1 MDFPS
6 PHWITGE
13 YSNLTSIENIRIH
26 AQIWHVPWPCQ
37 IVFQIVSSSH
47 NFTVPQ
53 LTLKLMYPA
62 RKSIKYIYIYNIYYI
77 IIYIYISYHII
88 YNILYYIIYIY
99 YTYKYIHIY
108 ISILYYIYI
117 FLYIINLARY
127 HVKLSKN
134 WLYYT
139 IPIKTRCTLR
149 NFYGDKPKSKVAH
162 GFLSTPGPIC
172 WKSPM
177 FKGTPSHFVL
187 SCWFIKHV
195 I

>member
-1 MDFPS
+1 MFHDHVRLCFKLFP
-6 PHWITGE
+6 
-13 YSNLTSIENIRIH
+13 LRI
-26 AQIWHVPWPCQ
+26 ILLSLNSLLNSC
-37 IVFQIVSSSH
+37 
-47 NFTVPQ
+47 TPQ
-53 LTLKLMYPA
+53 E
-62 RKSIKYIYIYNIYYI
+62 KYKIH
-77 IIYIYISYHII
+77 IYIYIILYYNIYIYHII
-88 YNILYYIIYIY
+88 YIILYYIIFYYIILYYIILYIYIY
-99 YTYKYIHIY
+99 YIY
-108 ISILYYIYI
+108 IILYIILYYIYI

-149 NFYGDKPKSKVAH
+149 IFYGDKPKSKVAH

-187 SCWFIKHV
+187 SC
-195 I
+195 

>member
-1 MDFPS
+1 M
-6 PHWITGE
+6 
-13 YSNLTSIENIRIH
+13 
-26 AQIWHVPWPCQ
+26 
-37 IVFQIVSSSH
+37 FQIVSSSH

-187 SCWFIKHV
+187 SC
-195 I
+195 